1 MGKKEWRR
9 EGRVEKRGEKRTGE
23 VGSEET
29 GGGQKQTDR
38 DRNIQPPCGEGEKFQ
53 QVPSALGRLFV
64 YGE

>member
-1 MGKKEWRR
+1 M
-9 EGRVEKRGEKRTGE
+9 EKRGEKRTGE

>member
-9 EGRVEKRGEKRTGE
+9 EGRVEKRGEK
-23 VGSEET
+23 ET